1 MRRAPEACAGR
12 NHKRDVKLVHLSN
25 AIHRNLMWDGRRF
38 TSFNSVICT
47 MSWKINRAGW
57 FSLCTCQHWYFCY
70 WTLYCK
76 YTLGLEFTHSLA
88 IRDVDE
94 FVSSSVLEKWQHW
107 ITNVAMP
114 LEHRNQ
120 TSPLHKL
127 IPPPP
132 LSLVSLKVLFSVSG
146 TDGVLGLCR
155 CRLRLA

>member
-38 TSFNSVICT
+38 TSFNSCICT

-76 YTLGLEFTHSLA
+76 YTFPARMEFWVCQIGSIFVIKHYIANIQIGSIFVIKHYIANIQIGSIFVIKHYIANIQIGSIFVIKHYIANTHF
-88 IRDVDE
+88 R
-94 FVSSSVLEKWQHW
+94 H
-107 ITNVAMP
+107 
-114 LEHRNQ
+114 
-120 TSPLHKL
+120 
-127 IPPPP
+127 
-132 LSLVSLKVLFSVSG
+132 
-146 TDGVLGLCR
+146 R